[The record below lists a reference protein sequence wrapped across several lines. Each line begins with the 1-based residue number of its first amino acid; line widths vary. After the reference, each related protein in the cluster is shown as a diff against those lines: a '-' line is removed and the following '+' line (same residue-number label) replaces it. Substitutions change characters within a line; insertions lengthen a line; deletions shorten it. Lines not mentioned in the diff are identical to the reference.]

1 MDPWFYKFARPIVT
15 VFMKIVYRPKIVNKE
30 NIPKKGKLVLAGTH
44 TNFFDCLLLI
54 SSTKRCIHFL
64 AKDSLM
70 KGKKKILFKNMGII
84 PVNRAIKDK
93 EALSTAMEYL
103 NNDKLIGIFPEG
115 TINRTDDIIMPF
127 KIGAVKMA
135 SDTNSLVTPFAIVG
149 EYKPFKKGLTIVFG
163 EPYKIEKCDDLTE
176 ENEKLMKK
184 VIELIKI
191 GESYGKNK

>member
-15 VFMKIVYRPKIVNKE
+15 AFMKIVYRPQIINKE
-30 NIPKKGKLVLAGTH
+30 NIPKTERLVLAGTH

-70 KGKKKILFKNMGII
+70 KGIKGILFKNMAII
-84 PVNRAIKDK
+84 PVNRSIKDK
-93 EALSTAMEYL
+93 WALSTAEEFL
-103 NNDKLIGIFPEG
+103 EKEKLIGIFPEG
-115 TINRTDDIIMPF
+115 TINRTDDVIMPF

-135 SDTNSLVTPFAIVG
+135 SDTHSTITPFAIVG

-163 EPYKIEKCDDLTE
+163 KPYKITAHEDLTD
-176 ENEKLMKK
+176 ENEILMDK
-184 VIELIKI
+184 VKELIKI
-191 GESYGKNK
+191 GETYGKN

>member
-15 VFMKIVYRPKIVNKE
+15 AFMKIVYRPNIVNKD
-30 NIPKKGKLVLAGTH
+30 NIPKTERLVLAGTH

-70 KGKKKILFKNMGII
+70 KGIKGILFKNMAII
-84 PVNRAIKDK
+84 PVNRSIKDK
-93 EALSTAMEYL
+93 EALSTAKEFL
-103 NNDKLIGIFPEG
+103 EKDKLIGIFPEG

-135 SDTNSLVTPFAIVG
+135 SDTNSTITPFAIVG
-149 EYKPFKKGLTIVFG
+149 KYKPFRKGLTVIFG
-163 EPYKIEKCDDLTE
+163 EPYKVLQHDDLTD
-176 ENEKLMKK
+176 ENKKLENK
-184 VIELIKI
+184 VIELIKM
-191 GESYGKNK
+191 GENYGKNK